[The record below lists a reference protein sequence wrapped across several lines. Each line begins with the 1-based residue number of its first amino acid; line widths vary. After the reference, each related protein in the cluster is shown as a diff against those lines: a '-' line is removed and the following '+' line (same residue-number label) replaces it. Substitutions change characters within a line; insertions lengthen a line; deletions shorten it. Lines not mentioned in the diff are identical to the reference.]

1 MDFIYGAVI
10 YTHHVNMYIVTFSAL
25 GDLVENEVLD
35 GAFYLR
41 GKCEMEQ
48 MKRGAHII
56 R

>member
-1 MDFIYGAVI
+1 
-10 YTHHVNMYIVTFSAL
+10 L
-25 GDLVENEVLD
+25 GDLVEHEVLD

-48 MKRGAHII
+48 MTRGAHII